1 MPRRLCLGCVLLAIT
16 VPVAL
21 SALSAAA
28 QETSRLDV
36 TIAPVRLKD
45 GGNLIVALYADED
58 SWLELEQAFRVRTHP
73 ADAETVHVSFDAI
86 PPGEYALQV
95 IHDKNENGKFDM
107 RWFPYPRPKEG
118 AGVSNDHVRK
128 GKPHHREALF
138 TVQGDTVALYVR
150 LHY

>member
-21 SALSAAA
+21 SALSAVA
-28 QETSRLDV
+28 QESSRIDV
-36 TIAPVRLKD
+36 TIAPVRVKD
-45 GGNLIVALYADED
+45 GGDLIVALYSDED
-58 SWLELEQAFRVRTHP
+58 SWLELERAFGVQTVP
-73 ADAETVHVSFDAI
+73 ADSETVRVVFEDI

-95 IHDKNENGKFDM
+95 IHDKNQNGKFDM
-107 RWFPYPRPKEG
+107 RWFPYPKPKEG

-128 GKPHHREALF
+128 GKPHHHEALF
-138 TVQGDTVALYVR
+138 TVEGEVVALDIR